1 MDYQLVVL
9 KGRSAAKTLRLA
21 DGVTTIGRQDGCE
34 LTVRSSQVSRK
45 HCQLFEKKGLLLVKD
60 LGSANGTFVNGKR
73 IEEQRVLEPGDL
85 LMVGPI
91 EFRVESLGS
100 AVTSGAEAQNVTVG
114 SGSGAKSSDTAI
126 PEPVEAPIA
135 LDDDDVLEFVIGG
148 DEEQPQPSPAPAKSA
163 SPGKA
168 STPES
173 APPATRPSPKPQAS
187 PAAKAPAAKQAK
199 PKQEPKQD
207 AVVEDAG
214 ANEAIAEFLMGIEID
229 DDDRR

>member
-34 LTVRSSQVSRK
+34 LTLRSSQVSRR

-73 IEEQRVLEPGDL
+73 IEEQRVLEPGDI

-91 EFRVESLGS
+91 EFRIESLASGAS
-100 AVTSGAEAQNVTVG
+100 PGAEAREVA
-114 SGSGAKSSDTAI
+114 SGSGASAKASDTAV
-126 PEPVEAPIA
+126 PEAVEAPIA
-135 LDDDDVLEFVIGG
+135 LDEDDVLEFVIGG
-148 DEEQPQPSPAPAKSA
+148 DDDQPQPAAKAAASKPEPAAPAAK
-163 SPGKA
+163 
-168 STPES
+168 
-173 APPATRPSPKPQAS
+173 PSPKPQAS
-187 PAAKAPAAKQAK
+187 PAAQAPAPKPAT
-199 PKQEPKQD
+199 PKQEPKPQEP
-207 AVVEDAG
+207 AAEAEG
-214 ANEAIAEFLMGIEID
+214 ADEAIAEFLMGIEID